1 MYRIE
6 QVKQRPVRKRRSRK
20 KRINLFFFNSKP
32 PLFSRGVNTGAAE
45 ALRPGISERLYSR
58 GPGKGF
64 FDLLFKKKGPSGAVS
79 PGIKGLPGPHRPNT
93 PSGPSPLNSVP
104 ETPPL
109 RSFLRTL
116 LPLTVLLAV
125 AAFFLFVIGLS
136 FAAPEIPM
144 LNPPPEKGILQD
156 IDRHIGF
163 LPDVSPEGAETVED
177 IPLDLTETLV
187 WKSYK
192 VKKGDSV
199 EKIAEN
205 HGLHIDA
212 IIAANG
218 MSNAN
223 RVYEGQVLRLPN
235 MDGIPYTVKRGDT
248 LLKISAAMD
257 IPLSAILDA
266 NDIESDAISQGTKLF
281 IPGARM
287 RTEDLKRALGYSF
300 KYPVA
305 GSLSSPFG
313 WRNDPITGV
322 RRHHAAL
329 DIAAPTGTPIRAA
342 QDGRVFKV
350 GFDQSFGKFII
361 INHGDGY
368 QTLYAHMSATSA
380 VAGSYVAQGKKI
392 GEVGSTG
399 RSTGPHLHF
408 AIYKNGIAVNPLE
421 FLK

>member
-1 MYRIE
+1 MVSYAGLLSEDHRD
-6 QVKQRPVRKRRSRK
+6 
-20 KRINLFFFNSKP
+20 
-32 PLFSRGVNTGAAE
+32 GVDAG
-45 ALRPGISERLYSR
+45 
-58 GPGKGF
+58 
-64 FDLLFKKKGPSGAVS
+64 
-79 PGIKGLPGPHRPNT
+79 
-93 PSGPSPLNSVP
+93 
-104 ETPPL
+104 
-109 RSFLRTL
+109 
-116 LPLTVLLAV
+116 
-125 AAFFLFVIGLS
+125 
-136 FAAPEIPM
+136 
-144 LNPPPEKGILQD
+144 
-156 IDRHIGF
+156 
-163 LPDVSPEGAETVED
+163 ED

-187 WKSYK
+187 WKSYA

-212 IIAANG
+212 VIAANG

-266 NDIESDAISQGTKLF
+266 NDIESDTISPGTKLF

-287 RTEDLKRALGYSF
+287 RTEDLKRALGYFF

-305 GSLSSPFG
+305 GSLTSSFG

-329 DIAAPTGTPIRAA
+329 DIAAPTGTPIKAA

-350 GFDQSFGKFII
+350 GLNQSYGKFII

-368 QTLYAHMSATSA
+368 QTLYAHMSVTS
-380 VAGSYVAQGKKI
+380 VTTGSYVAQGRKI

-408 AIYKNGIAVNPLE
+408 AIYKNGIAVNPIE